1 MNTSVASTPSEQH
14 AAAVSGELMRDAVK
28 AAPAGARLQWLAQK
42 TGLSATD
49 VLCSVATALGLRPMS
64 TEDLRSIE
72 PDFDLISFAEC
83 HARGCLGGWSLD
95 EAGKRVARVIVVC
108 DPLDLRSQEWI
119 DTRLERL
126 RQHDVVR
133 ALALIDDLRAWLA
146 HAERTLLAMDKVDD
160 GGASAV
166 EGGELLDPSTVVLS
180 IASIETTS
188 SPLVRLVDSILYD
201 ALKMG
206 ASDIHVETQPVGL
219 HIKYRIDG
227 VLEIVKRIDS
237 AEVGHQAISR
247 IKVLSELD
255 ISERRTPQDGRF
267 KVYADRRE
275 IDFRVSI
282 MPNLFGEDAVLR
294 VLDRKHLTGQFQALS
309 LDTLS
314 FQQEIKSFIRQAS
327 NLPYGLLLVTGPTGS
342 GKTTTLYAAI
352 SEINT
357 GLDKII
363 TIEDP
368 IEYQLKGV
376 LQIPVNEKK
385 GLTFARGLR
394 SVLRHDPDKIMV
406 GEIRDAET
414 AQIAVQAALTGHQ
427 VFTTV
432 HANNVFDVIG
442 RFKNMNVDSYSLVSA
457 LTGIVAQR
465 LLRGVC
471 GHCATPADIG
481 PDQLIDL
488 GLSRGQFH
496 LKSARFMRA
505 VGCTHCRGTGYKGRL
520 AIAETLAMDDDMRD
534 LLVRQAPISQI
545 KQAARSKGF
554 MSLRDSAV
562 ALAMNGHT
570 TIEEINRVTPKD
582 SHAADQT
589 GTLVHEPAIGAD
601 IPGRA

>member
-1 MNTSVASTPSEQH
+1 MNAPLPLASLAEAAPSTAPPAGGGTGRALMLE
-14 AAAVSGELMRDAVK
+14 AVR
-28 AAPAGARLQWLAQK
+28 AAPAGARVQWMVDKSGMEPGRVLSDVAAAL
-42 TGLSATD
+42 GLVPMTTD
-49 VLCSVATALGLRPMS
+49 VLQGIT
-64 TEDLRSIE
+64 
-72 PDFDLISFAEC
+72 PDFELISFGDC
-83 HARGCLGGWSLD
+83 QARGCLGGWSTGPSGDKL
-95 EAGKRVARVIVVC
+95 RTVVVS
-108 DPLDLRSQEWI
+108 DPLDLKAQEWI
-119 DTRLERL
+119 DLQLGGT
-126 RQHDVVR
+126 DAGKVVR
-133 ALALIDDLRAWLA
+133 GLALVEDVQAWLA
-146 HAERTLLAMDKVDD
+146 RAESTLMAMGSDQEDDADGLAQEESVN
-160 GGASAV
+160 ASVV
-166 EGGELLDPSTVVLS
+166 ELS
-180 IASIETTS
+180 IAGIETTAN
-188 SPLVRLVDSILYD
+188 PLVRLVDSILYD

-206 ASDIHVETQPVGL
+206 ASDIHFETQRAGL
-219 HIKYRIDG
+219 NVKYRLDG
-227 VLEIVKRIDS
+227 VLETVKRIES
-237 AEVGHQAISR
+237 AEMGHQAISR

-255 ISERRTPQDGRF
+255 ISERRIPQDGRF
-267 KVYADRRE
+267 KVRVERRE

-294 VLDRKHLTGQFQALS
+294 VLDRKHLTGQFQTLS

-314 FQQEIKSFIRQAS
+314 FDQPVKDFIRQAS
-327 NLPYGLLLVTGPTGS
+327 CLPYGLLLVTGPTGS

-465 LLRGVC
+465 LLRAVC
-471 GHCATPADIG
+471 THCAAPADMTAE
-481 PDQLIDL
+481 QLTRLGVPADFMDL
-488 GLSRGQFH
+488 GQANFVRV
-496 LKSARFMRA
+496 M
-505 VGCTHCRGTGYKGRL
+505 GCPQCRGTGYKGRL
-520 AIAETLAMDDDMRD
+520 TIAETLEMDDDIRD

-545 KQAARSKGF
+545 KQVARGKGF
-554 MSLRDSAV
+554 MSLRDSALS
-562 ALAMNGHT
+562 LAMRGQT
-570 TIEEINRVTPKD
+570 TVEEINRVTPRENLQGALQAEAA
-582 SHAADQT
+582 HA
-589 GTLVHEPAIGAD
+589 
-601 IPGRA
+601 